1 MILPIT
7 GVFAAVIGILLL
19 VLSAVVAKYRI
30 KYGKDMGTTED
41 LDFKAAVRAHGN
53 LVEYAPL
60 TLLMLGIAELN
71 GVSNGFIYWIGMAF
85 VLGRIL
91 HAWGM
96 FQGQGGPH
104 KARMVGILLTWVSI
118 LIIAV
123 LLLLNVFQVYG

>member
-1 MILPIT
+1 MIVPIT

-19 VLSAVVAKYRI
+19 FLSAVVVKYRI
-30 KYGKDMGTTED
+30 KYGKDMGITD
-41 LDFKAAVRAHGN
+41 DRDFEAAVRAHGN

-104 KARMVGILLTWVSI
+104 KARMVGILLTWISI
-118 LIIAV
+118 LMIAV

>member
-53 LVEYAPL
+53 LMEYAPL

-71 GVSNGFIYWIGMAF
+71 GVSSGFIYWIGMAF

-104 KARMVGILLTWVSI
+104 KARMVGILLTWAAI

-123 LLLLNVFQVYG
+123 LLLHNVYNAFG

>member
-53 LVEYAPL
+53 LMEYAPRP
-60 TLLMLGIAELN
+60 LLMLGIAELN
-71 GVSNGFIYWIGMAF
+71 GVSSGFIYWIGMAF

-104 KARMVGILLTWVSI
+104 KARMVGILLTWAAI

-123 LLLLNVFQVYG
+123 LLLHNVYKVFG

>member
-53 LVEYAPL
+53 LMEYAPL

-71 GVSNGFIYWIGMAF
+71 GVSSGFIYWIGMAF

-104 KARMVGILLTWVSI
+104 KARMVGILLTWAAI

-123 LLLLNVFQVYG
+123 LLLHNVYKVFG

>member
-19 VLSAVVAKYRI
+19 VLSAVVVKYRI
-30 KYGKDMGTTED
+30 KYGKDMGITD
-41 LDFKAAVRAHGN
+41 DRDFEAAVRAHGN

-71 GVSNGFIYWIGMAF
+71 GVSSGFIYWIGMAF
-85 VLGRIL
+85 VVGRIL

-96 FQGQGGPH
+96 FQGQDGPH
-104 KARMVGILLTWVSI
+104 KARMVGILLTWLSI
-118 LIIAV
+118 LMIAV
-123 LLLLNVFQVYG
+123 LLLLNVFQAYG

>member
-7 GVFAAVIGILLL
+7 GVFAAVIGVLLL
-19 VLSAVVAKYRI
+19 VLSAVVVKYRI
-30 KYGKDMGTTED
+30 KYGKDIGTTED

-53 LVEYAPL
+53 LMEYAPL

-71 GVSNGFIYWIGMAF
+71 GVSSGFIYWVGMAF

-104 KARMVGILLTWVSI
+104 KARMVGILLTWATI
-118 LIIAV
+118 LITAV
-123 LLLLNVFQVYG
+123 LLLHNVYKVFG

>member
-19 VLSAVVAKYRI
+19 VLSAVVVKYRI
-30 KYGKDMGTTED
+30 KYGKDIGTTED

-53 LVEYAPL
+53 LMEYAPL

-71 GVSNGFIYWIGMAF
+71 GVSSGFIYWVGMAF

-104 KARMVGILLTWVSI
+104 KARMVGILLTWATI
-118 LIIAV
+118 LITAV
-123 LLLLNVFQVYG
+123 LLLHNVYKVFG

>member
-19 VLSAVVAKYRI
+19 FLSAVVVKYRI
-30 KYGKDMGTTED
+30 KYRMGMGIAED
-41 LDFKAAVRAHGN
+41 RDFEAAVRAHGN

-60 TLLMLGIAELN
+60 TLLMLGVAELN
-71 GVSNGFIYWIGMAF
+71 GVANGLIYWVGMAF
-85 VLGRIL
+85 VAGRIL

-96 FQGQGGPH
+96 LQGQGGPH
-104 KARMVGILLTWVSI
+104 KARMVGILLTWAAI